1 MHARKLLIA
10 AAAAALLVA
19 GSADAT
25 NAAKVIAPNAAPLT
39 IDMHQGRLIRLDR
52 PAAGV
57 FIADPAIADV
67 QVKSPQIIYIF
78 GKAAGETSLYAV
90 DQDDKVIVGMPITVS
105 LNIDR
110 LREAIASATGGATV
124 NVRQL
129 GDSVVI
135 EGTVRDPLDAEE
147 ARKVAAGFA
156 GEEKVINRLKVL
168 APTQVNLRVRVAEVR
183 RDITKRFGISWDLFT
198 SIGDFTFGVA
208 QGAATVP
215 SGETFPTTNLVR
227 RGTDGSNALYGLLS
241 GGGID
246 LNTVVDA
253 LEDERLLTV
262 LAEPNLTAMSGETAS
277 FLAGGEFPIPVPQ
290 DGGTIS
296 IEYKKFGVSL
306 SFKPTVL
313 SDGRINLSV
322 TPEVSELSAA
332 GSITI
337 SNYVVPGLS
346 TRRAE
351 TTVELGSGQS
361 FAIAGLLQSSQDQT
375 TSKFPALGDL
385 PVLGPLFRSDVF
397 QRGETEL
404 VIIVTP
410 YVVRPVSQKMAL
422 PTDGL
427 VPPNDYERI
436 FGNKAA
442 FDSNQVM
449 SNPQQRPE
457 NNVPGQRR
465 LAGPYGFVLQ

>member
-10 AAAAALLVA
+10 AAAAALFMA
-19 GSADAT
+19 GTADVT
-25 NAAKVIAPNAAPLT
+25 NAAKVIAPNAAPLN

-110 LREAIASATGGATV
+110 LREAIAAATAGGSV

-183 RDITKRFGISWDLFT
+183 RDITKRFGISWDLLADV
-198 SIGDFTFGVA
+198 GNFTFGLA
-208 QGAATVP
+208 QGSSTVV
-215 SGETFPTTNLVR
+215 SGATFPGGTLR
-227 RGTDGSNALYGLLS
+227 RGTDGANAIYGLLS

-313 SDGRINLSV
+313 SDGRINMSV
-322 TPEVSELSAA
+322 TPEVSELSSA

-337 SNYVVPGLS
+337 SNYVVPALS

-375 TSKFPALGDL
+375 TSKFPGLGDL

-436 FGNKAA
+436 FGNRAA

-457 NNVPGQRR
+457 NNLPGQRR

>member
-10 AAAAALLVA
+10 AAAAALFVA
-19 GSADAT
+19 GSADVT

-110 LREAIASATGGATV
+110 LREAISSATGGATV

-183 RDITKRFGISWDLFT
+183 RDITKRFGISWDLLADVGNF
-198 SIGDFTFGVA
+198 SFGLA
-208 QGAATVP
+208 QGSSTVL
-215 SGETFPTTNLVR
+215 SGQTFPGGTLR
-227 RGTDGSNALYGLLS
+227 RGTDGANAVYGLLS

-246 LNTVVDA
+246 LNTIVDA

-262 LAEPNLTAMSGETAS
+262 LAEPNLTAMSGESAS

-306 SFKPTVL
+306 AFKPTVL

-337 SNYVVPGLS
+337 DNFVIPALS

-385 PVLGPLFRSDVF
+385 PVLGPLFRSDVY

-457 NNVPGQRR
+457 NNLPGQRR